1 VVEQINNLNFT
12 NMIDLNKIG
21 VQEMSLESQKEV
33 SGGFALLIFLG
44 AMLLG
49 YMLFDMA
56 N

>member
-1 VVEQINNLNFT
+1 
-12 NMIDLNKIG
+12 MIDLNKIG

-33 SGGFALLIFLG
+33 SGGFALLLFFG

-49 YMLFDMA
+49 YMLYDLV